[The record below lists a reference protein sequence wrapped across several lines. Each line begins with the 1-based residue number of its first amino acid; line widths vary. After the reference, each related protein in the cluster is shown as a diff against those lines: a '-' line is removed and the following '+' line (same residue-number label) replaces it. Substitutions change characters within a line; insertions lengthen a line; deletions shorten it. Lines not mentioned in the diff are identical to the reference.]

1 MISTGLI
8 RYNDDHF
15 YDKVQLSMIISRS
28 GTNMFDQLIIS
39 KIRCDN
45 LYEQSIF
52 ENEDW
57 SLSL

>member
-1 MISTGLI
+1 
-8 RYNDDHF
+8 
-15 YDKVQLSMIISRS
+15 MIISMIRYD
-28 GTNMFDQLIIS
+28 NLYDQSVFENDQVQLCMIIS